1 MAFLKLVVL
10 VIGLGVAVVMAR
22 RAFITQIMGSGP
34 GARSRVTG
42 LNAASLFLAL
52 VAAVGTLGISASFGQ
67 VPAGYRGVVLR
78 FGAPTAAVKGEGLY
92 MVVPFVNTV
101 ELMLVQVVSYDAVAE
116 AASRDLQDVK
126 AKVTLNYSLDPRQVV
141 EIYRS
146 LRHEYEFRII
156 KPAIQE
162 AVKAATARF
171 TAEELITRRP
181 EVRDAIQSNLT
192 QRLDRFGIQTQAMS
206 ITDFAFSKSFNDAI
220 EEKVTATQQVLKA
233 ERDLQRIRLEAQ
245 QQIEVARAQAEALRI
260 QKENVTPALI
270 ELRRIEAQFRA
281 IEKWNGQLPTYVA
294 GPVPILDVFR
304 GGPPR

>member
-10 VIGLGVAVVMAR
+10 IIGFGVAIILAR
-22 RAFITQIMGSGP
+22 RAFVTQTTGVGP
-34 GARSRVTG
+34 GGRSRVTG
-42 LNAASLFLAL
+42 FSAASLLLAL
-52 VAAVGTLGISASFGQ
+52 VVIVFTLGISASFGQ

-78 FGAPTAAVKGEGLY
+78 FGAPTGAVKPEGLY
-92 MVVPFVNTV
+92 MVAPFINTV
-101 ELMLVQVVSYDAVAE
+101 ELMLVQVVAYDAVAE

-126 AKVTLNYSLDPRQVV
+126 AKVTLNYSLDPARVV

-146 LRHEYEFRII
+146 LRHDYEFRII

-192 QRLDRFGIQTQAMS
+192 QRLDRFFIVAQAMS

-220 EEKVTATQQVLKA
+220 EAKVTATQQVLKA
-233 ERDLQRIRLEAQ
+233 ERDLQRVRLEAQ
-245 QQIEVARAQAEALRI
+245 QQIEQAKAQAEALRI
-260 QKENVTPALI
+260 QKQNVTPELV

-281 IEKWNGQLPTYVA
+281 IERWDGHMPTYVA
-294 GPVPILDVFR
+294 GPVPILDVFKGSGR
-304 GGPPR
+304 

>member
-10 VIGLGVAVVMAR
+10 VLGFGVAVALAR
-22 RAFITQIMGSGP
+22 RAFVTQMSAGP
-34 GARSRVTG
+34 GTRSRVVG
-42 LNAASLFLAL
+42 FDALSLFLAL
-52 VAAVGTLGISASFGQ
+52 VVVVLTLGISASFGQ

-78 FGAPTAAVKGEGLY
+78 FGAPTGAIKAEGLY
-92 MVVPFVNTV
+92 MVAPFVNTV
-101 ELMLVQVVSYDAVAE
+101 ELMLVQVVAYEAIAE
-116 AASRDLQDVK
+116 GASRDLQDVK
-126 AKVTLNYSLDPRQVV
+126 TKVTLNYSLDPRQVV

-146 LRHEYEFRII
+146 LRQDYEVRII

-192 QRLDRFGIQTQAMS
+192 QRLDRFGILTQAMS
-206 ITDFAFSKSFNDAI
+206 ITDFAFSKAFNDAI

-233 ERDLQRIRLEAQ
+233 ERDLQRVRLEAQ
-245 QQIEVARAQAEALRI
+245 QQIEQARAQAEALRI

-281 IEKWNGQLPTYVA
+281 IEKWDGRMPTYVA

-304 GGPPR
+304 GQQR

>member
-10 VIGLGVAVVMAR
+10 VVGFGVAVALAR
-22 RAFITQIMGSGP
+22 RAFVTQAGAGP
-34 GARSRVTG
+34 GGRNRMVGFSA
-42 LNAASLFLAL
+42 LSLLLAL
-52 VAAVGTLGISASFGQ
+52 MVVVVTLGISASFGQ

-78 FGAPTAAVKGEGLY
+78 FGAPTGTIKAEGLY
-92 MVVPFVNTV
+92 MVAPFVNTV
-101 ELMLVQVVSYDAVAE
+101 ELMLVQVVAYEAIAE
-116 AASRDLQDVK
+116 GASRDLQDVK
-126 AKVTLNYSLDPRQVV
+126 TKVTLNYSLDPRQVV

-146 LRHEYEFRII
+146 LRQDYEFRII

-162 AVKAATARF
+162 AVKASTARF

-192 QRLDRFGIQTQAMS
+192 QRLDRFGIITQAMS
-206 ITDFAFSKSFNDAI
+206 ITDFAFSKAFNDAI

-233 ERDLQRIRLEAQ
+233 ERDLQRVRLEAQ
-245 QQIEVARAQAEALRI
+245 QQIEQARAQAEALRI

-281 IEKWNGQLPTYVA
+281 IEKWDGRMPTYVA

-304 GGPPR
+304 SQPR